1 VKKLSKPPQ
10 QRKLQNFSPPF
21 PTFPV
26 KRRVLVF
33 LNGRFV
39 PEEKAVVS
47 VFDRAFLYGDG
58 LFETIRVVNG
68 EPFRW
73 KQHMRR
79 LRQGTQFLKIKLPF
93 PPGALLSSALKLVA
107 KNKMPDS
114 VLRLVLSRGA
124 GTPGYSPGDAKT
136 PTVVMSLRPA
146 PKSSP
151 KKRPQWKLMTSS
163 FRLPANDPLAAYK
176 TCNKLPQVLARA
188 EADAAGANE
197 ALLTN
202 TNGFVVEA
210 ASSNLFWIKGSA
222 IYTAPLIAGILP
234 GVTRQVVFE
243 IAARLKIPVREANIG
258 SKEVARTDGIFLSLS
273 SFGIVEAKSLDGKK
287 LRTSPL
293 TSRVAGAY
301 EELLINSSAC
311 NRRIE
316 T

>member
-1 VKKLSKPPQ
+1 
-10 QRKLQNFSPPF
+10 
-21 PTFPV
+21 
-26 KRRVLVF
+26 VLVF

-47 VFDRAFLYGDG
+47 IFDRAFLYGDG
-58 LFETIRVVNG
+58 LFETIRVFNG
-68 EPFRW
+68 RPFRW
-73 KQHMRR
+73 KQHMQR
-79 LRQGTQFLKIKLPF
+79 LRQGAQFLKIRLPF
-93 PPGALLSSALKLVA
+93 PPETLLSSALKLVA

-114 VLRLVLSRGA
+114 VLRLVVSRGA

-146 PKSSP
+146 PKSSS
-151 KKRPQWKLMTSS
+151 KNQTQWKLITSS

-188 EADAAGANE
+188 ESDAAGANE

-210 ASSNLFWIKGSA
+210 ASSNLFWIKGRT
-222 IYTAPLIAGILP
+222 ICTAPLIAGILP

-243 IAARLKIPVREANIG
+243 IAARLKIPIREKNIR
-258 SKEVARTDGIFLSLS
+258 SKELARVDGIFLSLS
-273 SFGIVEAKSLDGKK
+273 SFGIVEANGLDRTI
-287 LRTSPL
+287 LRRSPL
-293 TSRVAGAY
+293 TSRVARAY
-301 EELLINSSAC
+301 EELLITTSAC
-311 NRRIE
+311 NGGAE